1 MLNICSSDIKAEE
14 RPFSLDSGSFD
25 TLIQLTKEGLGMT
38 LLPYLQSIELSEK
51 DRELIRNFET
61 PAPAREIS
69 LIYHKSQLK
78 LQLIEALKDRIDGI
92 IRGVIQFNE
101 VEIISPLKKK

>member
-1 MLNICSSDIKAEE
+1 VGWAV
-14 RPFSLDSGSFD
+14 
-25 TLIQLTKEGLGMT
+25 
-38 LLPYLQSIELSEK
+38 Y
-51 DRELIRNFET
+51 RELMVCECFMPFRLFVYFFC
-61 PAPAREIS
+61 S
-69 LIYHKSQLK
+69 YHKSQLK